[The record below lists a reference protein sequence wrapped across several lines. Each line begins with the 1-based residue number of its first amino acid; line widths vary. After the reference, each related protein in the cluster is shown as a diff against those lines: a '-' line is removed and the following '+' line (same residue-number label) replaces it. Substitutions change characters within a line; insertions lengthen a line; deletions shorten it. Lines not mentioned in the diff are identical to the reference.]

1 MNEELT
7 EEPSTARKLTDIALL
22 VVAFAALASWVWRR
36 LRKPSTVE
44 GLSSTTDSQA
54 LDDKVGSSVGF
65 PPNNAP
71 V

>member
-22 VVAFAALASWVWRR
+22 IVAFAAVASWVWRR
-36 LRKPSTVE
+36 LRKPAATDELSPSTE
-44 GLSSTTDSQA
+44 SQA